1 MKSID
6 LTGKKFSRL
15 TVLYKLHNYH
25 DKCHGTYW
33 LCICDCGNFVESN
46 IGHLRNGDHKSC
58 GCLRNEQLKKMSTKH
73 RKSHTRLYGTYRQ
86 IKQRCYNKNNKAYKN
101 YGGRGIKMC
110 QKWLNDF
117 TTFHDWAMTH
127 GYQPDL
133 TIDRIDNNRGYS
145 PDNCRWATRKE
156 QANNRRNNK
165 SVFTQT
171 KK

>member
-25 DKCHGTYW
+25 DKCHGTY
-33 LCICDCGNFVESN
+33 
-46 IGHLRNGDHKSC
+46 
-58 GCLRNEQLKKMSTKH
+58 
-73 RKSHTRLYGTYRQ
+73 
-86 IKQRCYNKNNKAYKN
+86 
-101 YGGRGIKMC
+101 
-110 QKWLNDF
+110 WLNDF